1 MNLQQMANKVASKPG
16 YQDFMTMPLMSS
28 LMKQNPARQQTK
40 TGTSLFDA
48 INAPSTSKKQREK
61 QEADPRKD
69 TDRTTISSGKSQN
82 LRVNDSESDVL
93 SKMFDFMQRQSD
105 WDREKQK
112 SDKKYRKQLDK
123 QKDRFLDETIQAITG
138 KKTSKMTKMARAA
151 RKSGFLK
158 YGIMAAAGIGGLL
171 ITKDALAGI
180 NWKEKFD
187 DTLKDFKFPDFDLNS
202 LTGGAVA
209 NFAGGSAGTPRN
221 LDKTTF
227 NQLSKEE
234 QTAFLKTQ
242 QISEGSNKP
251 GTLPYDLNNPGAML
265 YAPWQKQFGG
275 ELDTTG
281 RGEGELKG
289 KFAKF
294 PTMEKGKEAQEALW
308 KKTYGDMDLGDA
320 LRKYVAPQN
329 NSQEKEFSNYKQ
341 NVYGAIEKVSPTSNR
356 ESSSLQEI
364 TKPTSGFGKRF
375 LFGRSEHHGVDLPGK
390 LGDPVVTTQSGT
402 VIEVGDSGNKG
413 YGKYVKIEHENGYKT
428 LYAHLSSQDVKK
440 GDKVSQGQLIGKVGS
455 TGDSTGPHLHYEVF
469 NQNGQKIDPQQSG
482 IFNLNPV
489 SADYKLSSADD
500 MHRETLGIKKDM
512 SKGSNVALIDTTN
525 VIGGSTTYLVKSE
538 YKPSGSALIEKQF
551 NYA

>member
-187 DTLKDFKFPDFDLNS
+187 DTLKDFKFLDFDLNS
-202 LTGGAVA
+202 LTD
-209 NFAGGSAGTPRN
+209 GSTGISTGITPRD

-234 QTAFLKTQ
+234 QTTFLKSQ
-242 QISEGSNKP
+242 QISEGANKP

-265 YAPWQKQFGG
+265 YAPWQKEFGG

-308 KKTYGDMDLGDA
+308 KKTYGDMPLGDA

-341 NVYGAIEKVSPTSNR
+341 NVYGEINKVP
-356 ESSSLQEI
+356 SSSLQELSKNKI
-364 TKPTSGFGKRF
+364 TSGFGKRLS

-390 LGDPVVTTQSGT
+390 LGDPVVTTQPGI
-402 VIEVGDSGNKG
+402 VIEVGDTGTKG
-413 YGKYVKIEHENGYKT
+413 YGKYIKIEHENGYKT

-469 NQNGQKIDPQQSG
+469 NKEGQKIDPLQSG
-482 IFNLNPV
+482 VFNLNPV

-500 MHRETLGIKKDM
+500 MYRENLGIKKDM